1 MEPLCNREVY
11 GPGLAAWIEG
21 MGTIAVSIAN
31 RWQMGWP
38 QRVQALLSAGI
49 YQANLDA
56 QMNREKDALAEAM
69 DLQHLSYREILQLH
83 EIQES
88 PPTQYV
94 VEQDGVSFIEGDA
107 ISNFPAFVTFAQP
120 PTPEQMANIHA
131 LRERQAGWR

>member
-11 GPGLAAWIEG
+11 GPGLAMWIEG

-38 QRVQALLSAGI
+38 QRVQALLDGGNF
-49 YQANLDA
+49 QVNLDA
-56 QMNREKDALAEAM
+56 QVNKEKDVLADAV
-69 DLQHLSYREILQLH
+69 DLQHLTHREILQMH

-88 PPTQYV
+88 PPAEYV
-94 VEQDGVSFIEGDA
+94 VERDGVSFIEGDA

-131 LRERQAGWR
+131 LRGRQAGWR

>member
-11 GPGLAAWIEG
+11 GPGLAMWIEG

-38 QRVQALLSAGI
+38 ERVQALLSAGI

-56 QMNREKDALAEAM
+56 QMNLEKDVLADAV
-69 DLQHLSYREILQLH
+69 DLQHLSYREILQLY

-88 PPTQYV
+88 PPAEYV
-94 VEQDGVSFIEGDA
+94 VERDGVSFIEGDA
-107 ISNFPAFVTFAQP
+107 ISNFPYFVTFAQP
-120 PTPEQMANIHA
+120 PTREQMANIHA
-131 LRERQAGWR
+131 LRGRQAGWR

>member
-11 GPGLAAWIEG
+11 GPGLALWIES
-21 MGTIAVSIAN
+21 MGSIAVSIAN

-38 QRVQALLSAGI
+38 QRVQALLNAGV
-49 YQANLDA
+49 YQVNLDA
-56 QMNREKDALAEAM
+56 QMNLEKDVLSEAV
-69 DLQHLSYREILQLH
+69 DLRHLSYHEILQLH

-88 PPTQYV
+88 PPAEYV
-94 VEQDGVSFIEGDA
+94 VERDGVSFIEGDA
-107 ISNFPAFVTFAQP
+107 ISEFPDFVTFAQP

>member
-1 MEPLCNREVY
+1 MEPLYNREVY
-11 GPGLAAWIEG
+11 GPGLAIWIEG

-31 RWQMGWP
+31 RWQIGWP
-38 QRVQALLSAGI
+38 HRVQALLSAGI
-49 YQANLDA
+49 YQVNLDA
-56 QMNREKDALAEAM
+56 QMNREKDVLAEAL
-69 DLQHLSYREILQLH
+69 DLQHLSYREILLLH

-94 VEQDGVSFIEGDA
+94 VERDGVSFIEGDA
-107 ISNFPAFVTFAQP
+107 ISNFPDFVTFAQP

>member
-11 GPGLAAWIEG
+11 GPGLAMWIEG

-49 YQANLDA
+49 YQVNLDA
-56 QMNREKDALAEAM
+56 QMNREKDVMAEAM

-94 VEQDGVSFIEGDA
+94 VERDGVSFIEGDA
-107 ISNFPAFVTFAQP
+107 ISNFPDFVTFAQP
-120 PTPEQMANIHA
+120 PTLEQMANINA
-131 LRERQAGWR
+131 WRGRQAGWR